1 MYMYIY
7 ETLKRK
13 KIVKEKRKRMKS
25 IEYTYIH
32 TYIYIYIYIEYTMSE
47 FEIAFY
53 LQRNLGC
60 TLQSQ
65 NLWQRKNGW
74 EGTGN

>member
-32 TYIYIYIYIEYTMSE
+32 TYIYIYIEYTMSE

>member
-25 IEYTYIH
+25 IEYTYI
-32 TYIYIYIYIEYTMSE
+32 
-47 FEIAFY
+47 
-53 LQRNLGC
+53 QRNLGC

>member
-32 TYIYIYIYIEYTMSE
+32 TYIYIYIEYTMSE

-74 EGTGN
+74 EGSGN

>member
-32 TYIYIYIYIEYTMSE
+32 TYIYI
-47 FEIAFY
+47 
-53 LQRNLGC
+53 
-60 TLQSQ
+60 
-65 NLWQRKNGW
+65 
-74 EGTGN
+74 